1 MYTISEDNI
10 EFILKDLQERG
21 IETESLQLNLL
32 DHICILVEENLEENG
47 DFESFYYS
55 AIKTFYK
62 KELYEIEEATRNYS
76 SHKNIFIM
84 KKAMIISG
92 ACSAAGFIGG
102 SLCKIMLYRITDFLL
117 FLGFASFVL
126 LFLPLLF
133 IVLLKDFK
141 SKKDLVIYSSGTLS
155 LMLYF
160 ICMLMKCLDWPSSN
174 MQLGL
179 GRLESAWLIMWLVGL
194 AVGSF
199 VFIPSYLMAGIR
211 KPETKNAAIIT
222 SVLLIAFI
230 AVQFR
235 LTNLRPLRQ
244 TNQHAFIQ
252 DQPVSVKTNQLAT
265 YTK

>member
-10 EFILKDLQERG
+10 EFILKDLHQRG

-32 DHICILVEENLEENG
+32 DHICILIEENLEENG
-47 DFESFYYS
+47 DFESYYYS

-62 KELYEIEEATRNYS
+62 NELYEIEEATRNYS
-76 SHKNIFIM
+76 SQKNIFIM

-92 ACSAAGFIGG
+92 ACSAAGFIAG
-102 SLCKIMLYRITDFLL
+102 SLSKIMLYRITDFLL

-133 IVLLKDFK
+133 IVLLKDLK

-155 LMLYF
+155 LLLYF
-160 ICMLMKCLDWPSSN
+160 VCMLMKCLDWRSSN
-174 MQLGL
+174 MQPGL
-179 GRLESAWLIMWLVGL
+179 GRLENAWLIMWLAGL
-194 AVGSF
+194 AIGSF

-222 SVLLIAFI
+222 SVLLVAFI

-252 DQPVSVKTNQLAT
+252 NQTLPEKTSVTLNAKR
-265 YTK
+265 